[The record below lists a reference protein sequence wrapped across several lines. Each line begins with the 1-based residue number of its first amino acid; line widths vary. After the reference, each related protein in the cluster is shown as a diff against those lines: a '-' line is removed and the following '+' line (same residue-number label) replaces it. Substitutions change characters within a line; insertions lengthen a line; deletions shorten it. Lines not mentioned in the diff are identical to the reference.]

1 MRIIETVRSSGG
13 LYTIPEAAKYARMPT
28 ATLTYWLYGDR
39 VHTALRRAQI
49 DTDEGRYLTF
59 LEFAEALAIRDLR
72 ANHHVSLPKIR
83 QAIDEAKTTYK
94 IDYPFANKKHRT
106 YLIGKDLH
114 ITVTDELDL
123 VQISGKG
130 RGQKQMRPCLEQFMR
145 DLEFDEK
152 DTASAYTAYRW
163 TPRKGKKEIIIRM
176 NPAYCFG
183 EPVVVGTGY
192 RARTLWK
199 AAVAEGSEKKAA
211 ENYDVDVDSVIAAS
225 RYCVEIEKAA

>member
-1 MRIIETVRSSGG
+1 MRIIETVRTSGG
-13 LYTIPEAAKYARMPT
+13 LYSIPEAAKYARMPA
-28 ATLTYWLYGDR
+28 ATLSYWLYGDR
-39 VHTALRRAQI
+39 VHTALRQSQI
-49 DTDEGRYLTF
+49 DADEGRFLTF

-83 QAIDEAKTTYK
+83 QAIEEAKTTYK
-94 IDYPFANKKHRT
+94 IDYPFANKKHKT

-145 DLEFDEK
+145 DLEFDAK

-163 TPRKGKKEIIIRM
+163 NSGKRGGKQIIISM

-192 RARTLWK
+192 RARTLWR
-199 AAVAEGSEKKAA
+199 AAVAEGSEEKAA
-211 ENYDVDVDSVIAAS
+211 ENYDVDSVIAAS